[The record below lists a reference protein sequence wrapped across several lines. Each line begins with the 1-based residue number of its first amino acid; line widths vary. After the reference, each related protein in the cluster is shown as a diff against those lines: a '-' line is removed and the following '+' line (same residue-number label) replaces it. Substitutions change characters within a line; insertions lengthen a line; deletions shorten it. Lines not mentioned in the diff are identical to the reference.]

1 MNNSNLSFEL
11 EKCLIL
17 DNGNK
22 VQNLRKLKK
31 LTIKELAKSANV
43 SEESLKSI
51 ECQKIE
57 LITKENDSS
66 GSTAKLWTTDPIS
79 TTKFSN
85 INLG

>member
-43 SEESLKSI
+43 SEESLKI
-51 ECQKIE
+51 D
-57 LITKENDSS
+57 N
-66 GSTAKLWTTDPIS
+66 
-79 TTKFSN
+79 
-85 INLG
+85 